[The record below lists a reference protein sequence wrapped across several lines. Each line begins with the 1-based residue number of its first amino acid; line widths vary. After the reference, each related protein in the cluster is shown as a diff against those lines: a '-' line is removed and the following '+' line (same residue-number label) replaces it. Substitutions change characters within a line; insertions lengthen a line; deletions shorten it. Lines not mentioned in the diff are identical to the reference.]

1 MSRPSEPRW
10 VALPGLDT
18 ERARDVLGAGELSEP
33 RAREAALAARAS
45 AASLAMLVTAP
56 SPTGRL
62 RTARALHALSG
73 RSGTLLVSS
82 TETLPGEPPP
92 RGAAVY
98 ADLVTVADADL
109 LVLDCLLDDGDVWLL
124 AGADPHT
131 ALPERLAP
139 RLHVAHVDVP
149 GIDALD
155 IETLRVLAARVLA
168 GLAQRTGCPPP
179 THDDPALGA
188 LHAHHWAGDRPELEA
203 VLGRAFLL
211 ADEAIGIDHLTLAA
225 PARPPA
231 TAAAL
236 PDTSLGGLSE
246 ARLEYLMAILAHELR
261 NPLVTIKTFTGH
273 LPALLD
279 DATLRER
286 FAGLADDAI
295 ERMDAALE
303 NLVAFTRLGAP
314 RPATVLLQPV
324 LDAVVSELAPQLAER
339 ALHLQRVGNAAT
351 ACFADP
357 EHLAYGLRNLLSG
370 VASEADPEDGVVVD
384 TSVNGVV
391 GVRFSTGAAASRLR
405 ELLAPDGVA
414 ALTDPTFLPLSL
426 TLARTVLERTGARVG
441 VVPEPGDRTSV
452 ILHLP
457 ARPATAKSEEVGEGG
472 G

>member
-1 MSRPSEPRW
+1 
-10 VALPGLDT
+10 VVLPGLET
-18 ERARDVLGAGELSEP
+18 ERARDLLSASELSEP
-33 RAREAALAARAS
+33 RAREAALASRAS
-45 AASLAMLVTAP
+45 AAGLAMLVTAP

-73 RSGTLLVSS
+73 RGGALLASS
-82 TETLPGEPPP
+82 AKTLPVEPPP

-98 ADLVTVADADL
+98 ADLPAVADGDL

-124 AGADPHT
+124 AGAGPH
-131 ALPERLAP
+131 AAVPERLAP
-139 RLHVAHVDVP
+139 RLRVAHVDVP
-149 GIDALD
+149 GIDTLD
-155 IETLRVLAARVLA
+155 VETLGALAERALARFAERA
-168 GLAQRTGCPPP
+168 GRPPP
-179 THDDPALGA
+179 VLDASALRV

-211 ADEAIGIDHLTLAA
+211 AGEVIGIDHLMLPEPARA
-225 PARPPA
+225 PAA
-231 TAAAL
+231 TGPL
-236 PDTSLGGLSE
+236 LDPSLGGLSE

-273 LPALLD
+273 LPALLE
-279 DATLRER
+279 DAALRER

-303 NLVAFTRLGAP
+303 NLVAFTRLGPP

-324 LDAVVSELAPQLAER
+324 LDAVMSELAPQLEAQD
-339 ALHLQRVGNAAT
+339 LHLRRVGNAAT

-370 VASEADPEDGVVVD
+370 VASEANPEDGVVVD

-426 TLARTVLERTGARVG
+426 TLARTVLERTGGRVG

-457 ARPATAKSEEVGEGG
+457 VPTGETEP
-472 G
+472 

>member
-1 MSRPSEPRW
+1 
-10 VALPGLDT
+10 VVLPGLET
-18 ERARDVLGAGELSEP
+18 ERARDLLSASELSEP
-33 RAREAALAARAS
+33 RAREAALASRAS
-45 AASLAMLVTAP
+45 AAGLAMLVTAP
-56 SPTGRL
+56 SPTSRL

-73 RSGTLLVSS
+73 RGGALLASS
-82 TETLPGEPPP
+82 AKTLPVEPPP

-98 ADLVTVADADL
+98 ADLPAVADGDL

-124 AGADPHT
+124 AGADPHA

-139 RLHVAHVDVP
+139 RLRVAHVDVP
-149 GIDALD
+149 GIDTLD
-155 IETLRVLAARVLA
+155 VETLGALAERALARFAERA
-168 GLAQRTGCPPP
+168 GRPPP
-179 THDDPALGA
+179 VLDTSALRV

-211 ADEAIGIDHLTLAA
+211 AGEAIGIDHLMLPEPA
-225 PARPPA
+225 PAPAA
-231 TAAAL
+231 TAPL
-236 PDTSLGGLSE
+236 LDPSLGGLSE

-273 LPALLD
+273 LPALLE
-279 DATLRER
+279 DAALRER

-303 NLVAFTRLGAP
+303 NLVAFTRLGPP

-324 LDAVVSELAPQLAER
+324 LDAVMSELAPQLEAQD
-339 ALHLQRVGNAAT
+339 LHLRRVGNAAT

-370 VASEADPEDGVVVD
+370 VASEANPEDGVVVD

-426 TLARTVLERTGARVG
+426 TLARTVLERTGGRVG

-457 ARPATAKSEEVGEGG
+457 VPTGETEP
-472 G
+472 